1 MTIAAISIVRNE
13 EDIIEPFVR
22 HNAAHV
28 DYFLICD
35 HASTDA
41 TQSIL
46 RRLRAEGY
54 PIFLYTV
61 HGKAFRQGRWMT
73 ILAHEAKALIPR
85 LRYIAPLDADEFIF
99 SRQGTLE
106 QALESHF
113 RRYGDPVCFLP
124 WVTHAPM
131 ADDDMTVQNP
141 AQRIRHRLARE
152 PEPYNKIIL
161 PARSIRFYL
170 NIGPGSH
177 GAAYLRHKLRG
188 SRLRDVE
195 LCHFPVR
202 SVDQVRRK
210 VTEGSIACHE
220 IQKRR
225 PGVGNHWNQLKM
237 LFEAENPAMRDI
249 TEIAR
254 RYIGGERPE
263 DIGIVASDFR
273 YMDDKPLPAGQSRL
287 MLHGDY
293 ANHPRLVSMLRGW
306 PGPED
311 PARKFEPGPVPA

>member
-28 DYFLICD
+28 DFFLICD

-46 RRLRAEGY
+46 HRLRAEGY
-54 PIFLYTV
+54 PIFLYRV
-61 HGKAFRQGRWMT
+61 HGEAFLQGRWMT
-73 ILAHEAKALIPR
+73 ILAHEAKALVPR
-85 LRYIAPLDADEFIF
+85 LRYVAPLDADEFIF

-106 QALESHF
+106 QALEKHF

-131 ADDDMTVQNP
+131 PTDDMTVKNP

-152 PEPYNKIIL
+152 PEPYSKIIL

-170 NIGPGSH
+170 NIGAGSH
-177 GAAYLRHKLRG
+177 GATHLRHKLRG
-188 SRLRDVE
+188 SSLRDVE

-202 SVDQVRRK
+202 AVDQVRRK
-210 VTEGSIACHE
+210 VTEGSIASRE

-225 PGVGNHWNQLKM
+225 PDVGSHWNQLKAQ
-237 LFEAENPAMRDI
+237 FEAESPAMQDV

-263 DIGIVASDFR
+263 DIDIVASEFR
-273 YMDDKPLPAGQSRL
+273 YMGDKPAPAGQSRQL
-287 MLHGDY
+287 RYGDY